1 DQHHGPSTTGTVVLD
16 IGASTGCLVP
26 LPGPAELGREIEIGT
41 AGSPRTHVAVRARH
55 VNGRTL
61 YGAVYPALPAGEYT
75 VWRDATTPA
84 GTVTIRGAHI
94 TEFTWPEDR

>member
-1 DQHHGPSTTGTVVLD
+1 M
-16 IGASTGCLVP
+16 
-26 LPGPAELGREIEIGT
+26 
-41 AGSPRTHVAVRARH
+41 RARH